1 MRINL
6 ILKGCYGDLALR
18 QRHKHTHKGGIMSNS
33 KSGYEIRADLLSMAQ
48 SILYDNLERKINA
61 VYHHNDNHPDDK
73 KSLPSQNFTAQ
84 DVISIAA
91 ELNEFVVAK

>member
-1 MRINL
+1 
-6 ILKGCYGDLALR
+6 
-18 QRHKHTHKGGIMSNS
+18 MSN

-61 VYHHNDNHPDDK
+61 TYHHNENHPDDK
-73 KSLPSQNFTAQ
+73 KPLPAQNFTAQ
-84 DVISIAA
+84 DIINVAA